1 LSGTRWIWQEFL
13 GQTIVV
19 TLQEKYS
26 HKHGKVVAWAIPSA
40 SLSVVQ
46 PIFYKPGGP
55 AAHTFYMVS
64 NYMLQYKLQQS
75 EKEQQL
81 LLLQGE
87 IDKKGYNPWDE
98 QLDKDENLGKRIISS
113 FQRIAEGLASIRTTR
128 VARLDAS

>member
-1 LSGTRWIWQEFL
+1 
-13 GQTIVV
+13 
-19 TLQEKYS
+19 
-26 HKHGKVVAWAIPSA
+26 
-40 SLSVVQ
+40 
-46 PIFYKPGGP
+46 
-55 AAHTFYMVS
+55 MVS